1 VTVTDPVGSGFVYR
15 SSTAR
20 AGEQHDRA
28 IRQPNVLLRKPDTDG
43 ALMNAV
49 SSLLPM
55 A

>member
-1 VTVTDPVGSGFVYR
+1 MIAQFV
-15 SSTAR
+15 
-20 AGEQHDRA
+20 
-28 IRQPNVLLRKPDTDG
+28 QPNVLLRKPDTDG